1 MRLIKTFPKG
11 VNIEQA
17 INNWVKENDINL
29 LDIQGVNVQ
38 DDTWIILYEERKEI
52 QFKKYKDKIKELK
65 DENMLFKMKYCE
77 LLNIVKEYQKGGLM
91 LDVDC
96 GKLSISDNDGKLSIK
111 EK

>member
-52 QFKKYKDKIKELK
+52 QFKKYKDKIQELK
-65 DENMLFKMKYCE
+65 TKNEKLI
-77 LLNIVKEYQKGGLM
+77 NIIKEYQKGGLM